1 MCSKNELLFLHVV
14 RSGCGYAM
22 SMFLC
27 DGYDIN
33 DGKCRE
39 YCGVSRRVVGDV
51 LGDKRSNLFL
61 AMIMKGNGLVCSFL
75 KLVEEWCVYSRK
87 RRRNLFPSFVELYNC
102 RKLWLL
108 FPLLILKI

>member
-14 RSGCGYAM
+14 RNGFGYAM

-33 DGKCRE
+33 DVKCRE
-39 YCGVSRRVVGDV
+39 YCGISRRVVGDV

-61 AMIMKGNGLVCSFL
+61 AMIMQGNGLVCSLL
-75 KLVEEWCVYSRK
+75 KLVEEWCA
-87 RRRNLFPSFVELYNC
+87 
-102 RKLWLL
+102 
-108 FPLLILKI
+108 